1 MQANPND
8 NILYNLQFNFFFFLD
23 MISIRILCWADAVD
37 FLSCLLASLIPSID
51 SLFVLHAFL
60 LVCVPIVRT
69 CARWFIAG
77 FDLDIFVSFLS
88 LCYIQVHEKER
99 NNRKRNNETIVKKK
113 KQTERERERDWIDRN
128 TLTTNSKNEITTNII
143 I

>member
-1 MQANPND
+1 MGVACYVPTSYRF
-8 NILYNLQFNFFFFLD
+8 ISFFFD

-60 LVCVPIVRT
+60 LVYVPIVRT

-77 FDLDIFVSFLS
+77 FDLDVFVSFLS
-88 LCYIQVHEKER
+88 LCYIHVHEKVR

-113 KQTERERERDWIDRN
+113 NTERERERERLDRLQHSN
-128 TLTTNSKNEITTNII
+128 NK
-143 I
+143 

>member
-1 MQANPND
+1 MGYTQTRRMQ
-8 NILYNLQFNFFFFLD
+8 IQMTTFYTIFSLFFFFF

-77 FDLDIFVSFLS
+77 FDLDVFVSFLS
-88 LCYIQVHEKER
+88 LFIHVHEKER
-99 NNRKRNNETIVKKK
+99 NNRKRNNETIVK
-113 KQTERERERDWIDRN
+113 
-128 TLTTNSKNEITTNII
+128 
-143 I
+143 

>member
-37 FLSCLLASLIPSID
+37 CLSCLLSSLIPSID

-77 FDLDIFVSFLS
+77 FDFDVFVSFLS
-88 LCYIQVHEKER
+88 LCYIHVHEKER

-113 KQTERERERDWIDRN
+113 KTQREKERLDRSQHSN
-128 TLTTNSKNEITTNII
+128 NK
-143 I
+143 